1 LLFLAGAGMP
11 LQGTAAEVESGPVR
25 YEAAFFAQFAPR
37 TALDMVRQVP
47 SFSFRDTDKE
57 QRGYSRAVGNVLIDG
72 KRPSAKSQSLE
83 DILDRIP
90 ATQVRRIEVLRGTE
104 TRAEAYGDAV
114 LANVVRTPATGAGSW
129 SLGVED
135 APGNGPAPNGFFAW
149 SGRIGALDYGL
160 GANTF
165 SLERDLPGTRRITNA
180 AGELTDVREETSPR
194 TFEEYALNGEGSRD
208 VGGGRLRVTGQVFRS
223 NYHQAN
229 TLTFYPVDRPSTGD
243 QLAPSSEGK
252 RTLEFGANFDTAVG
266 AWSWG
271 LSAIATRARFDS
283 EARVV
288 DRSPTLAVTSTFEQ
302 VQARKSGET
311 LVRATLGRPLASG
324 HELQFGVDGAL
335 NTLDASL
342 DRVSVYNGVAVRRH
356 VPNANMRVA
365 EKRAETFA
373 SYSWRGAR
381 WSTEARLAG
390 ESSQL
395 DFSGDAEQTLS
406 RSYVKPSFQLAR
418 TFGEQDQV
426 RLRLYRDVGQID
438 FNDFASTVSPMDD
451 RVDGGNPDLKPQ
463 TAWRVELGLDVRPSA
478 RTALSARV
486 FHDWLEDAVDLVP
499 LGNPADGIAAPGN
512 IGRGSLDGVQLTFG
526 TSLAPVL
533 PGGTLNIDATF
544 QDASVTDPLTAQPRT
559 ISKLVRNKITANLRQ
574 DLPRFG
580 LAWGLK
586 YVRTSAKT
594 EFRLDETELRR
605 ASPSLDAF
613 VERDVFRGMKVR
625 LSVLSLQGSPELR
638 RRKFY
643 EGDRNGPLQSV
654 EDTRYR
660 PGRWI
665 TVALTGA
672 L

>member
-1 LLFLAGAGMP
+1 
-11 LQGTAAEVESGPVR
+11 
-25 YEAAFFAQFAPR
+25 
-37 TALDMVRQVP
+37 
-47 SFSFRDTDKE
+47 
-57 QRGYSRAVGNVLIDG
+57 
-72 KRPSAKSQSLE
+72 
-83 DILDRIP
+83 
-90 ATQVRRIEVLRGTE
+90 
-104 TRAEAYGDAV
+104 
-114 LANVVRTPATGAGSW
+114 
-129 SLGVED
+129 VED

-243 QLAPSSEGK
+243 QLAPYSEGK

-283 EARVV
+283 DARVV
-288 DRSPTLAVTSTFEQ
+288 DRSPTLAVTSTFK
-302 VQARKSGET
+302 QAHARESGET

-324 HELQFGVDGAL
+324 HELQFGLDGAL

-342 DRVSVYNGVAVRRH
+342 DRVSVSNGVAVRH
-356 VPNANMRVA
+356 YVPNANMRVN
-365 EKRAETFA
+365 EKRAEAFA

-390 ESSQL
+390 ESSHL
-395 DFSGDAEQTLS
+395 DFSGDAEQTIS

-426 RLRLYRDVGQID
+426 RLRVYRDVSQID
-438 FNDFASTVSPMDD
+438 FNDFASVVSPMDD

-463 TAWRVELGLDVRPSA
+463 TAWRVELGVDVRPGA

-486 FHDWLEDAVDLVP
+486 FHDWIDDAVDLVP
-499 LGNPADGIAAPGN
+499 LGDPADHIAAPGN
-512 IGRGSLDGVQLTFG
+512 IGRGSLDGVQLILG

-544 QDASVTDPLTAQPRT
+544 QDASVTDPLTAQSRT

-580 LAWGLK
+580 LAWGLQ

-594 EFRLDETELRR
+594 EFRLDHTELRR

-643 EGDRNGPLQSV
+643 DGDRNGPLQSV

-660 PGRWI
+660 PGRWVMV
-665 TVALTGA
+665 TLTGA
-672 L
+672 F